1 MELLEIAKKLRDKGG
16 LSIIPLPYQSKKAVI
31 SWKIY
36 QTRKATDEEFST
48 WFPVGCKANMA
59 VICGKVSDNLLVLD
73 FDNLD
78 AFKVW
83 NERISMPTLT
93 VNTGKGKHLY
103 YRLTEG
109 NPSNGRFFVD
119 GQHAGEIRFS
129 GGYVVCPPSLH
140 PNGNWYKWE
149 RYQLREVKLEWL
161 GICPP
166 PPLASALR
174 KDTKGGGKTNP
185 HRYIDAAI
193 SKEMQ
198 SLMQTPVGQRHNKL
212 RDAAIKL
219 QKYTNQAK
227 FGEAALTWGEIERSL
242 RSAALTLGDAPND
255 VKNVNDVLK
264 WAEQHPPVDV

>member
-1 MELLEIAKKLRDKGG
+1 MELLEIAQRLRDKGG

-36 QTRKATDEEFST
+36 QDRKATDEELTT
-48 WFPVGCKANMA
+48 WFPVGCKSNMA

-83 NERISMPTLT
+83 NERIRLPTLT

-103 YRLTEG
+103 YHLTEG
-109 NPSNGRFFVD
+109 SPTNGRFFVD

-149 RYQLREVKLEWL
+149 KYLLRDVKWDLL
-161 GICPP
+161 GVIPP
-166 PPLASALR
+166 SNPKSTEATGAVKHPENYARAVLRDIIKTVSQTAQGGRHNALVSAKLKIEHYRNVLDHSEIFNGLYAAGLACGLPDQEISKVL
-174 KDTKGGGKTNP
+174 TWQKTN
-185 HRYIDAAI
+185 A
-193 SKEMQ
+193 S
-198 SLMQTPVGQRHNKL
+198 
-212 RDAAIKL
+212 
-219 QKYTNQAK
+219 
-227 FGEAALTWGEIERSL
+227 
-242 RSAALTLGDAPND
+242 
-255 VKNVNDVLK
+255 
-264 WAEQHPPVDV
+264 